1 MKMPAYVIFDVDI
14 KDPERYQD
22 FMSAVKPA
30 LEEAGGKYLSRGG
43 MHKVYEGDWEPRRI
57 VLLEFPTFKAWE
69 AFYKGPTYQ
78 GLKAIREAC
87 SSARLVGIE
96 GLT

>member
-1 MKMPAYVIFDVDI
+1 MSILGPRTLSRVH
-14 KDPERYQD
+14 ERCETS
-22 FMSAVKPA
+22 F
-30 LEEAGGKYLSRGG
+30 GGSGRQYLARGG

-78 GLKAIREAC
+78 GLKAIREAPMGC
-87 SSARLVGIE
+87 R
-96 GLT
+96 